1 MALTFRKAMLTT
13 TVSSSTRSSMERCVI
28 YNGETRKVFPIVAF
42 GNKYDVIVVPSQYQ
56 TDETLALQVLDI
68 VYDEEHNELT
78 YFEPFGML
86 TVNMS
91 SGLQSNTQAFV
102 KSYSENE
109 EWADKLA
116 EAIGGKKTNISKQA
130 GYASVSLW
138 DFSNIN
144 V

>member
-1 MALTFRKAMLTT
+1 
-13 TVSSSTRSSMERCVI
+13 MERAFI
-28 YNGETRKVFPIVAF
+28 YNGEARKVFPIVAF
-42 GNKYDVIVVPSQYQ
+42 GNKYDVIVVSRQYNS
-56 TDETLALQVLDI
+56 DGTLALEVLDI
-68 VYDEEHNELT
+68 VDNEDHNDQT
-78 YFEPFGML
+78 YVEPFGTL

-91 SGLQSNTQAFV
+91 SDLQSGTQAFV

-109 EWADKLA
+109 DWADKLA

-144 V
+144 I

>member
-1 MALTFRKAMLTT
+1 
-13 TVSSSTRSSMERCVI
+13 MERAFI
-28 YNGETRKVFPIVAF
+28 YNGEARKVFPIVAF
-42 GNKYDVIVVPSQYQ
+42 GNKYDVIVVSRQYNS
-56 TDETLALQVLDI
+56 DGTLALEVLDI
-68 VYDEEHNELT
+68 VDNEDHNDQA
-78 YFEPFGML
+78 YVEPFGTL

-91 SGLQSNTQAFV
+91 SDLQSGTQAFV

-109 EWADKLA
+109 DWADKLA

-144 V
+144 I

>member
-1 MALTFRKAMLTT
+1 
-13 TVSSSTRSSMERCVI
+13 MERCII
-28 YNGETRKVFPIVAF
+28 YNGEARKVFPIVAF
-42 GNKYDVIVVPSQYQ
+42 GNKYDVIVVPRQYQ
-56 TDETLALQVLDI
+56 IDRTLALEVFDI
-68 VYDEEHNELT
+68 VDDEQHNDQT
-78 YFEPFGML
+78 YFEPFGTL

-91 SGLQSNTQAFV
+91 SDLQSNTQAFV

-130 GYASVSLW
+130 GYVNVSLW

>member
-1 MALTFRKAMLTT
+1 
-13 TVSSSTRSSMERCVI
+13 MERAFI
-28 YNGETRKVFPIVAF
+28 YNGEARKVFPIVAF
-42 GNKYDVIVVPSQYQ
+42 GNKYDVIVVPRQYNS
-56 TDETLALQVLDI
+56 DGTLALKVLDI
-68 VYDEEHNELT
+68 VDNEDHNDQM
-78 YFEPFGML
+78 YAEPFGTL

-91 SGLQSNTQAFV
+91 SDLQSGTQAFV

-109 EWADKLA
+109 DWADKLA

>member
-1 MALTFRKAMLTT
+1 
-13 TVSSSTRSSMERCVI
+13 MERCII
-28 YNGETRKVFPIVAF
+28 YNGEARKVFPIVAF
-42 GNKYDVIVVPSQYQ
+42 GNKYDVIVVPRQYQ
-56 TDETLALQVLDI
+56 IDRTLALEVFDI
-68 VYDEEHNELT
+68 VDDEQHNDQT
-78 YFEPFGML
+78 YFELFGTL

-91 SGLQSNTQAFV
+91 SDLQSNTQAFV

-130 GYASVSLW
+130 GYVNVSLW